1 MQSQSNSTNNKKVI
15 IIGKKDVINCFKFLG
30 FETYPVLNEKDVKN
44 VFESL
49 KPKLAHDKSGLD
61 ELGIIFITEDLFEN
75 LKEEIQKLSD
85 RTTPAVVLIP
95 DNTGSKN
102 IAAQM
107 MKKTIEQA
115 TGSDILSK

>member
-1 MQSQSNSTNNKKVI
+1 MQIQSKPTTDEKVI
-15 IIGKKDVINCFKFLG
+15 VIGKKDVISSFKFLG
-30 FETYPVLNEKDVKN
+30 FETYPVSNQKDAVG

-49 KPKLAHDKSGLD
+49 KSRLN
-61 ELGIIFITEDLFEN
+61 ELGIIFITEDLFAS
-75 LKEEIQKLSD
+75 LKEEIEKFSD

-102 IAAQM
+102 IAAKM
-107 MKKTIEQA
+107 MRTTVEQA